1 MTANAD
7 SQIGPINKEK
17 LVRNML
23 FDEATQTYNGILAP
37 YPFNDE
43 LMIQT
48 FMGINKPLLTNS
60 SWTLDLQLQ
69 AAEYYSSTLPTHPKI
84 EMPRL
89 KSHLVEMKQKTI
101 KILKSTEKTH
111 QQLINAMAI
120 FPMAPNM
127 NKWSGSLDQAT
138 LAPAEIH
145 DPLPFGF

>member
-48 FMGINKPLLTNS
+48 FLGINKPLPTNS

-69 AAEYYSSTLPTHPKI
+69 AAEYYSSTLPTLPNSQWPWI
-84 EMPRL
+84 NSQWVDL
-89 KSHLVEMKQKTI
+89 NQTTYQLFN
-101 KILKSTEKTH
+101 STEH
-111 QQLINAMAI
+111 SLQQLINAMAI